1 MDGSER
7 PEQITV
13 AFQLRGVE
21 VPTAQENGTSQLQ
34 DRELLD
40 RATFRRRILFR
51 WDKDLLR
58 EAPRRHPNRPAV
70 GGGSFNWLQPVR
82 RGSRKLP
89 MAATAPSQKILIL
102 PSVCSKTNHL
112 EIRHPDQG
120 HTPRI

>member
-58 EAPRRHPNRPAV
+58 EAPRRHQT
-70 GGGSFNWLQPVR
+70 GQPLAEGRLTGCSQCVAAQENCQWQLPHPLR
-82 RGSRKLP
+82 RSSYCR
-89 MAATAPSQKILIL
+89 
-102 PSVCSKTNHL
+102 PSVLKPIT
-112 EIRHPDQG
+112 
-120 HTPRI
+120 